1 MNRWGIRA
9 RVLFLALTPSALILV
24 TLVAYFTTV
33 RMSEVDAELRQRGTS
48 VARQLAPGAEY
59 ALFAGD
65 RAALQRLADA
75 AARENDVSSVT
86 IVDHQGEVLA
96 HSGANGE
103 AQSDASLRFTQPV
116 METRLSVADFPEQM
130 QSSPEPRKIGEIS
143 VTMSR
148 SAALAHRQQLLW
160 IGLGLG
166 MLCILLA
173 VVLSLVIGSSVIRPI
188 RRLAGAM
195 HDLSEGRNAVP
206 LALEGGEFR
215 TLSGG
220 FNEMASRLEANAREL
235 KSRIEAATRALLVE
249 RDAAEQATKAKSR
262 FIAAASH
269 DLRQPLHAIGLFT
282 ATLER
287 RTRGAELQ
295 QVVDDLAQAVAAME
309 RLFDSLLDISKL
321 DAGTLTAEDRAFRL
335 EPLFAQIEAEYLD
348 AAKQKELRL
357 RIRPTSLVAFTDEV
371 LLHRLL
377 TNLVANA
384 IRYTDRGTVM
394 VCARRRGSNIRLEV
408 RDSGIGIAPDEQDD
422 IFQEFYQVANPARD
436 RRLGLG
442 LGLAIV
448 ARLAQLLH
456 TRVAVRS
463 APGRGSTFAVSVR
476 ASDASTLPDVVVA
489 PEPGI
494 GAPHDTLA
502 VLVIDDDPLV
512 LAGSESLLEDLGCDV
527 TTVSDEAG
535 AREALA
541 RLGERPVLVLCDLWL
556 ARGCNG
562 IELLGSLTAL
572 TRASVSGILI
582 SGDTRPETI
591 RAAKAAGY
599 SLLHKPVSPAKLRA
613 VVTNFAWQVRRMN
626 APESLDEDPAG

>member
-9 RVLFLALTPSALILV
+9 RVLFLALAPSALILV

-33 RMSEVDAELRQRGTS
+33 RMSEVDVELTQRGTS

-65 RAALQRLADA
+65 RAALQRLTDA
-75 AARENDVSSVT
+75 AARESDVSSVT
-86 IVDHQGEVLA
+86 IVDREGLVLA
-96 HSGANGE
+96 HSGADGE
-103 AQSDASLRFTQPV
+103 SQSGTSLRFTQPV
-116 METRLSVADFPEQM
+116 METRLSVADFPEQIA
-130 QSSPEPRKIGEIS
+130 SAEPRKIGEIS

-148 SAALAHRQQLLW
+148 SAARAHRQQLLFV
-160 IGLGLG
+160 GLGLG

-173 VVLSLVIGSSVIRPI
+173 VALSLVIGGSVIRPI

-195 HDLSEGRNAVP
+195 HDLSEGRNAAP
-206 LALEGGEFR
+206 LPMEGGEFR

-220 FNEMASRLEANAREL
+220 FNEMAARLEANAREL
-235 KSRIEAATRALLVE
+235 ESRIEAATSALMVE

-321 DAGTLTAEDRAFRL
+321 DAGTLTAEARAFRL

-348 AAKQKELRL
+348 SAKQKGLRL
-357 RIRPTSLVAFTDEV
+357 RISPTSLVALTDEM

-377 TNLVANA
+377 ANLVANA
-384 IRYTDRGTVM
+384 IRYTDRGSVM
-394 VCARRRGSNIRLEV
+394 VCARRRGAEIRIEV

-456 TRVAVRS
+456 TRVGVRS
-463 APGRGSTFAVSVR
+463 APGQGSVFSVSVR
-476 ASDASTLPDVVVA
+476 VGEASALPEYA
-489 PEPGI
+489 PAREPEI
-494 GAPHDTLA
+494 SAPQNTLA

-527 TTVSDEAG
+527 TTVSDEAD

-541 RLGERPVLVLCDLWL
+541 RLSERPVLVLCDLWL

-562 IELLGSLTAL
+562 IELLESLTAL

-599 SLLHKPVSPAKLRA
+599 PLLHKPVSPAKLRA
-613 VVTNFAWQVRRMN
+613 VVTNFAWQVRRMDG
-626 APESLDEDPAG
+626 PETRDEDPAG